1 MDASGGVL
9 NFFRDGDPVEKCL
22 RDENMRQWVSDATFC
37 AKLREVQRKALAA
50 STPQLVSELT
60 RAIMVDPR
68 LCQCLMSGSG
78 VSVKVDDADLKK
90 AERVGD
96 IEKRSPMVLDDMVG
110 ANRAASAADAK
121 AKGNEAYAKG
131 QFALALAFW
140 ARSLRF
146 NREAGVPDDADF
158 AANIYSNIAQA
169 LLKLNHHARA
179 EQAATRSLKYIEF
192 RQDRLDERRAEA
204 RERALFGES
213 SSSADA
219 DAADAPATLTA
230 LASARRKAL
239 HRRAIAREA
248 LRKYP
253 EAQTDLQT
261 ALGGAAALPQAERAS
276 LERDAKRIAKLQS
289 HATLS
294 AAAKVERLGEERAVS
309 KARVSGVPLEEK
321 QQGPR
326 SGPGA
331 SLGYIEEQDHS
342 HWALQRLA
350 SLLEEV
356 DVDLGGG
363 ASVAVDSA
371 LLRQCVVSASV
382 TRKRGQRALYY
393 EFDVHARWTAESP
406 PDYDVSGSAAGADA
420 PRPLKGVV
428 RLYNV
433 SHETKYEPGADTN
446 VAYMYQLGY
455 QGLPTAWFDG
465 EVATASAPAWA
476 AKLINGAH
484 ELYAAVSAKVD
495 VLVKELHEK

>member
-1 MDASGGVL
+1 M
-9 NFFRDGDPVEKCL
+9 N
-22 RDENMRQWVSDATFC
+22 
-37 AKLREVQRKALAA
+37 
-50 STPQLVSELT
+50 
-60 RAIMVDPR
+60 
-68 LCQCLMSGSG
+68 
-78 VSVKVDDADLKK
+78 
-90 AERVGD
+90 
-96 IEKRSPMVLDDMVG
+96 
-110 ANRAASAADAK
+110 
-121 AKGNEAYAKG
+121 
-131 QFALALAFW
+131 
-140 ARSLRF
+140 
-146 NREAGVPDDADF
+146 
-158 AANIYSNIAQA
+158 
-169 LLKLNHHARA
+169 
-179 EQAATRSLKYIEF
+179 
-192 RQDRLDERRAEA
+192 A
-204 RERALFGES
+204 RERRGQR
-213 SSSADA
+213 
-219 DAADAPATLTA
+219 
-230 LASARRKAL
+230 ARK
-239 HRRAIAREA
+239 RAIPLECRQMPA
-248 LRKYP
+248 LGKYP

-455 QGLPTAWFDG
+455 QGLPTAQEARVPMPRECSTMPLRSSDVPRNFSSLTLVRLFQVVRRRSRDG
-465 EVATASAPAWA
+465 IGAGLGREAHQRRARALRRRLRQGRRARERA
-476 AKLINGAH
+476 AR
-484 ELYAAVSAKVD
+484 KVKRTNF
-495 VLVKELHEK
+495 L